1 MARLLDFNSVQVQTL
16 DIVLRDEARTML
28 HLKPPTEGLVQELIR
43 ISPRMHKV
51 AETGDEESLELTYE
65 LVAKLINC
73 NRDGIQVTSEELR
86 TKYGMDFE
94 FIVVFC
100 NHYLEFINDIT
111 NAKN

>member
-1 MARLLDFNSVQVQTL
+1 MARLLDFNSVEVQTL
-16 DIVLRDEARTML
+16 DIVLRDEARTKL

-43 ISPRMHKV
+43 ISPRMHMV
-51 AETGDEESLELTYE
+51 AETGDEESFELTYE

-73 NRDGIQVTSEELR
+73 NRDGIRLTAEELR

-94 FIVVFC
+94 FILVFC
-100 NHYLEFINDIT
+100 NAYLDFINEIT